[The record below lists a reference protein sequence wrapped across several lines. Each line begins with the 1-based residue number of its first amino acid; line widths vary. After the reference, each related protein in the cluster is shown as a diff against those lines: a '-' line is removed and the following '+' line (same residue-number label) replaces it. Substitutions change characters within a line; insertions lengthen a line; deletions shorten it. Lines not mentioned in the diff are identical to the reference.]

1 MTKAFLRHLTRR
13 RSLTLLQLLGIAF
26 GVAAVLGMTLSAGT
40 ALSSFTAAVEFL
52 RGQATHT
59 LARPAG
65 PLEESIL
72 TSLMQDPAVRHFSP
86 VIDRRLRLQNGRTV
100 RLLGI
105 DLFLDRAIRP
115 ALARAPFRDR
125 MPDTGDPDLSFLLN
139 DKAVLVEAGLAADL
153 GVAAGGYIK
162 TSKGTLEA
170 LGTFPN
176 PSGEPLIVMDIAH
189 AQELFNL
196 YGLLDRTDLIL
207 TDEAGF
213 RNRWQKG
220 YRIQSGPEHRET
232 LRGMLGAFRINL
244 EAMSLI
250 ALFVALFLIYNTTM
264 FAVVSR
270 RKDAGILLSLG
281 ATRGEVL
288 KAFLAEVTLLGAAG
302 GLVGGGLGYLLSR
315 FLTVVI
321 GSTIS
326 NLYFFLRPSPPA
338 WSFWILLAGGL
349 LGCGASVL
357 GSIFPLRELAGTD
370 PVATLR
376 GRTPSRQ
383 SGPQALKA
391 AAGGLAAL
399 LLSAAVLLLWPRQIY
414 TAFAGVFGILLGLS
428 LLTGMIILAAT
439 PALKFLLSRL
449 GGLPGKIAALSI
461 RQNLDRTA
469 VAVAAFMVALS
480 MSIGLASMVGSFRQ
494 SVIWWMESQLRADIY
509 ISTGGEM
516 EVPAD
521 LYRQIKAIP
530 GVAAVDAYR
539 KVQLLFRGKTVYIA
553 AINAAVLQQRAPF
566 RWLSGGREH
575 WEGVRQGAVIVSESF
590 SRNFGVREAD
600 LIALEGI
607 NGPVNLRVEGVF
619 YDYSTE
625 HGLIMMDRATYL
637 HLFHDPVIDSLGIF
651 LDPGGLSRPQEI
663 LAAVRD
669 KAVPLGLPVFTR
681 EQFYR
686 NILAVFDNT
695 FAVTRSMRIMAIIIA
710 FFGIAGALLTL
721 FIERRRDFGIFR
733 ALGFSTP
740 QVIAMT
746 VMEALGMGL
755 YSFIMSIGTGTLLA
769 WLLIKVINLRSF
781 NWTIF
786 FHLQWEP
793 YAAAALTTLAASLGA
808 ALYPSWK
815 VIRTYPQMQIRE
827 E

>member
-1 MTKAFLRHLTRR
+1 M
-13 RSLTLLQLLGIAF
+13 QLLGIAF
-26 GVAAVLGMTLSAGT
+26 GVAAVLGMTLSAST
-40 ALSSFTAAVEFL
+40 ALSSFTAAIEFL

-72 TSLMQDPAVRHFSP
+72 TSLMQDPAVQYFSP
-86 VIDRRLRLQNGRTV
+86 VIDRRLHLQNGRKV

-105 DLFLDRAIRP
+105 DPFLDRAIRP

-125 MPDTGDPDLSFLLN
+125 MPDTGGPDLSFLLN

-153 GVAAGGYIK
+153 GIAAGGHIN
-162 TSKGTLEA
+162 TAKGTLEV
-170 LGTFPN
+170 LGTFAN

-207 TDEAGF
+207 SDEPGF

-220 YRIQSGPEHRET
+220 YRIQSAPEHRET

-250 ALFVALFLIYNTTM
+250 ALFVALFLIYNTAM

-281 ATRGEVL
+281 ATRSEVL
-288 KAFLAEVTLLGAAG
+288 KAFLAEITLLGAAG

-315 FLTVVI
+315 FLTALI
-321 GSTIS
+321 GGTIS

-357 GSIFPLRELAGTD
+357 GSIFPLRELASTD
-370 PVATLR
+370 PVETLR
-376 GRTPSRQ
+376 GRTASRQ
-383 SGPQALKA
+383 SGPPTLT
-391 AAGGLAAL
+391 AGGGLSAL
-399 LLSAAVLLLWPRQIY
+399 LLSAAVLLFWPRQIY

-428 LLTGMIILAAT
+428 LLTGMIIHATT
-439 PALKFLLSRL
+439 PAMQFLLSRL

-461 RQNLDRTA
+461 RRNLDRTA

-494 SVIWWMESQLRADIY
+494 SVIWWMESQLRGNIY

-521 LYRQIKAIP
+521 LYRQIEAIP

-553 AINAAVLQQRAPF
+553 AINAAILQQRAPF
-566 RWLSGGREH
+566 QWLSGGREH
-575 WEGVRQGAVIVSESF
+575 WEGVRKGAIIVSESF
-590 SRNFGVREAD
+590 SRNFGVHETDFISLA
-600 LIALEGI
+600 GI
-607 NGPVNLRVEGVF
+607 SGPVNLRVEGVF

-625 HGLIMMDRATYL
+625 HGLIMMDRSTYL
-637 HLFHDPVIDSLGIF
+637 DLFHDPVIDSLGIF

-663 LAAVRD
+663 LAALRD

-681 EQFYR
+681 EQFYS

-695 FAVTRSMRIMAIIIA
+695 FAVTRSMRLMAIIIA
-710 FFGIAGALLTL
+710 FFGIAGALLTI

-746 VMEALGMGL
+746 IIEALGMGL

-781 NWTIF
+781 NWTVF
-786 FHLQWEP
+786 FYFQWEP

-808 ALYPSWK
+808 ALYPCWK
-815 VIRTYPQMQIRE
+815 VLRTYPQMQIRE